1 MRAGLHRPGGPGRR
15 DQRASVA
22 PSPNLR
28 TPLAVPDRVRVRLDL
43 YRRTPCAGPAAT
55 QEPPRGLPAPRS
67 TAAPR
72 QRPTSPHAPEHPLRL
87 ASNRIVERTMET
99 TVRRFDRRAST
110 YETSALQ
117 PFLFGPVQH
126 TALQLAASTCPRRGG
141 SSPTSFQGIRTQS
154 GCSHAAPTPR
164 PDPNRPWQD
173 AGPSPPGRCR
183 LQSHPLVPITGRPG
197 HRRPEDDHDP
207 PPKVSLKRSSLDA
220 RAAMTV
226 RVTGSSMACKRPGS
240 RLCCSNLATSLRRPV
255 GHCRR
260 RGTDPSSHEI
270 PPSPGPARELAGQAG
285 PDEPRRRAG

>member
-1 MRAGLHRPGGPGRR
+1 VPRPSSCRSRTQCSTWCSPPCRCGTGRIPRPG
-15 DQRASVA
+15 S
-22 PSPNLR
+22 
-28 TPLAVPDRVRVRLDL
+28 
-43 YRRTPCAGPAAT
+43 
-55 QEPPRGLPAPRS
+55 PRS
-67 TAAPR
+67 AECSR
-72 QRPTSPHAPEHPLRL
+72 W
-87 ASNRIVERTMET
+87 M
-99 TVRRFDRRAST
+99 VRS
-110 YETSALQ
+110 
-117 PFLFGPVQH
+117 
-126 TALQLAASTCPRRGG
+126 

-164 PDPNRPWQD
+164 PDPNRPRQD